1 MSVRQ
6 AGRWGLGAVL
16 ALGLLALFFRG
27 VDTAALA
34 QAFQAAD
41 PWLLA
46 AVAGITVVMYA
57 VRAWRWGLLL
67 APLTRATW
75 RDLFSATVVGFMTG
89 LVIPRAG
96 EIVRPYLIGRRQ
108 GISASGAFA
117 SIILERLIDLITVLL
132 LFGAGLQVLPL
143 PAPVV
148 PLSAA
153 DTLARAQLMGALK
166 VGGLLAALGAV
177 VALALLV
184 LFHLR
189 GERAMAWLERPL
201 RALPERL
208 AQPLLGMLRHF
219 GRGLAVLQAPPT
231 QLLTLAGQSLSV
243 WLLIALSLWATNLA
257 FGIHLPFHS
266 TFLMLGFLTVGVAV
280 PTPGMVGG
288 FHEAYKLALTHAFG
302 VPLEQ
307 AAAAGLAAHA
317 LTNLPVLALG
327 LALLAREGL
336 TFGRVAQ
343 MSEEGHA

>member
-6 AGRWGLGAVL
+6 AGRWVLGAVL

-27 VDTAALA
+27 VNTAALA
-34 QAFQAAD
+34 EAFRSAN

-46 AVAGITVVMYA
+46 SVAGITVVMYA

-67 APLTRATW
+67 APLTQARW

-108 GISASGAFA
+108 GVSASGAFA

-132 LFGAGLQVLPL
+132 LFGASLQVLPL
-143 PAPVV
+143 PAPVT
-148 PLSAA
+148 PLSATDA
-153 DTLARAQLMGALK
+153 LARAQLVAALK
-166 VGGLLAALGAV
+166 LGGLLAALGAAL
-177 VALALLV
+177 ALALLIA
-184 LFHLR
+184 FHLR
-189 GERAMAWLERPL
+189 GERALVGLERPL
-201 RALPERL
+201 GYLPERL

-219 GRGLAVLQAPPT
+219 GHGLAVLQAPPA
-231 QLLTLAGQSLSV
+231 QLLALAGQSLLV
-243 WLLIALSLWATNLA
+243 WLLIAASLWLTNLA

-288 FHEAYKLALTHAFG
+288 FHEAYKLALTQAFG
-302 VPLEQ
+302 VPLGV

-327 LALLAREGL
+327 LSLLAREGL